1 MEENNTIEQYNN
13 ALFYLEQGYTQN
25 IDKAIELLILAGEK
39 GNADAQYRLGALYAE
54 GEFVAEDLKAA
65 VYWLD
70 QAARQGRTEA
80 ENKLATYLNQLIARY
95 YYSRF
100 CSFGNKL
107 KLDKNEVLSWLEKV
121 ASINNPK
128 IQ

>member
-70 QAARQGRTEA
+70 QAARQGRCH
-80 ENKLATYLNQLIARY
+80 R
-95 YYSRF
+95 
-100 CSFGNKL
+100 
-107 KLDKNEVLSWLEKV
+107 SWY
-121 ASINNPK
+121 
-128 IQ
+128 